1 MKMISVM
8 VAVVALAVAAVLV
21 LVQNGSD
28 PVGGAPSGTTAATVA
43 GDAVTASSADP
54 PGTVGT
60 GSTGSGPRVV
70 NEPQVV
76 PFLVETTV
84 GSVELPQQVDPDS
97 VPDPFREGELPPPG
111 YRQLLTRDGIP
122 PVYEPAFVTAERI
135 DWREDDLV
143 LGVEIDG
150 DGRAYSIGYLNSR
163 EMVIDRIAGIPV
175 LVTW

>member
-1 MKMISVM
+1 MKTVSARI
-8 VAVVALAVAAVLV
+8 AVVALVAGAALV
-21 LVQNGSD
+21 LARAGSG
-28 PVGGAPSGTTAATVA
+28 PVGEAPSGTIAT
-43 GDAVTASSADP
+43 AVTEGEVTAPSAAP
-54 PGTVGT
+54 SATGGTAI
-60 GSTGSGPRVV
+60 TGSGPRIT

-84 GSVELPQQVDPDS
+84 GSLEPPQQVDPYS
-97 VPDPFREGELPPPG
+97 VPDPIREGEPPPPG

-135 DWREDDLV
+135 DWKDDDLV

-150 DGRAYSIGYLNSR
+150 DARAYAIGYLNSR
-163 EMVIDRIAGIPV
+163 EMVIDRVAGIPV